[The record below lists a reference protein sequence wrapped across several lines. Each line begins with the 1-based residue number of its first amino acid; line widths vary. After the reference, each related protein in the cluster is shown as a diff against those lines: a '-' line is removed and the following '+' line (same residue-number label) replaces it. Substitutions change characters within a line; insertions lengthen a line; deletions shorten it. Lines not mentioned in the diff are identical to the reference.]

1 MAMRMRTSRPRRKK
15 ERGFHSKLRF
25 KERKTKAWEGPL
37 VDYKEI
43 DLLKKLLTGSSKMMS
58 RKRAGTS
65 AKEQRAVKQAVKR
78 ARFIAL
84 IPYKG
89 L

>member
-1 MAMRMRTSRPRRKK
+1 MAGFRKREDDNK
-15 ERGFHSKLRF
+15 GFHTTQRF
-25 KERKTKAWEGPL
+25 PKRGGEDWVGPL

-43 DLLKKLLTGSSKMMS
+43 ELIRKFLTSSSKLMS

-65 AKEQRAVKQAVKR
+65 AQEQKALKEALKR

-84 IPYKG
+84 IPYAG
-89 L
+89 A